1 MMHLTLKS
9 GGPWEFRGQ
18 VGWEGGGACIHVETG
33 WDGRRCGIWSV
44 KNELSIK
51 LIKKKPSQRKAW
63 KQPQKYTNILS
74 KNDPPLLG
82 SPISFILLLNT
93 HDIGMQNTD
102 HL

>member
-1 MMHLTLKS
+1 MEEL
-9 GGPWEFRGQ
+9 
-18 VGWEGGGACIHVETG
+18 EGGWGGAG
-33 WDGRRCGIWSV
+33 NGIWSV